1 MGGGPAPQG
10 GAGPPPGPGPPE
22 PGAAAEPPDP
32 DPVPRAPD
40 PRAAPPGR
48 PGPAGPGGPQRPG
61 ASSSAPGEE
70 AGTPSPDPHHPRA
83 AQKVLRGRTGEWVLR
98 HTVGQGSFAVVWR
111 AEHRQ
116 TGQTV
121 AVKEINTSRLG
132 KKLLEG
138 LAQEIAVLQKMRHPN
153 IVRLFEIVRD
163 PKKARIYLVL
173 EYCAGGDLSK
183 FVKRRGALGEA
194 AVQHFMRQL
203 AAGLQHIRTFNLMHR
218 DLKPQNLLLTDAG
231 DRPSLRIA
239 DFGFARDVK
248 PQGIAETLCG
258 SPLYMAPE
266 ILQYKQYDVK
276 ADLWSVGTILFELLA
291 GRPPFTGA
299 NHLQLLHNIE
309 RSEAALPP
317 DVAARLSEPCRDLV
331 RRLLRKNPLERL
343 SFEGFFS
350 HPFIGVEPPRAAPAP
365 RPIPVPG
372 AAGPHPGAAPGSAG
386 RAGSRFSSPSSEAAE
401 ADEALQHVKGALV
414 VMPPRSRQNSLQ
426 PGGPAADP
434 RFPDAGGGA
443 GGGVEEEEE
452 EEYVFINSPE
462 LEGAAG
468 PPRDQPEGFGAGP
481 GPPPPAGPLAAPPH
495 PGNFAPP
502 AAAAALGPRDAAS
515 VPVPSGFREMLG
527 GSSEGSGS
535 KDSEEAVA
543 HVTQVTEADRTAI
556 FVHSSVLVGKL
567 AAKQENYLNAL
578 ALYILSAKVI
588 QGALALLAAEVPAE
602 AAAGDATAAQL
613 QHLLVQTAEEAER
626 LAQKYHTADAS
637 EEALPDSIDLVYQY
651 AIQTARKGAVDEM
664 LGNHKAACSGYG
676 QAELLLQFIMLE
688 ATGSTFGYSLS
699 RADQIRI
706 TEYLMR
712 LKERHTV
719 CKAPLSQVLD
729 NLSL

>member
-1 MGGGPAPQG
+1 MAPPHPG
-10 GAGPPPGPGPPE
+10 GAGGDPPPAPGPPAPGPG
-22 PGAAAEPPDP
+22 AEPPDP
-32 DPVPRAPD
+32 APAPRAPD
-40 PRAAPPGR
+40 PAAPPGG
-48 PGPAGPGGPQRPG
+48 PGPAGGPQRPG
-61 ASSSAPGEE
+61 AASSSAPGGA
-70 AGTPSPDPHHPRA
+70 AGAPDPHHHPRA

-183 FVKRRGALGEA
+183 FIKRRGALGEA

-218 DLKPQNLLLTDAG
+218 DLKPQNLLLADAG

-372 AAGPHPGAAPGSAG
+372 AAGPHPGAAPRLGRAG
-386 RAGSRFSSPSSEAAE
+386 RARGS
-401 ADEALQHVKGALV
+401 
-414 VMPPRSRQNSLQ
+414 PRRP
-426 PGGPAADP
+426 PGGP
-434 RFPDAGGGA
+434 R
-443 GGGVEEEEE
+443 
-452 EEYVFINSPE
+452 
-462 LEGAAG
+462 
-468 PPRDQPEGFGAGP
+468 
-481 GPPPPAGPLAAPPH
+481 
-495 PGNFAPP
+495 
-502 AAAAALGPRDAAS
+502 
-515 VPVPSGFREMLG
+515 
-527 GSSEGSGS
+527 
-535 KDSEEAVA
+535 
-543 HVTQVTEADRTAI
+543 RT
-556 FVHSSVLVGKL
+556 
-567 AAKQENYLNAL
+567 
-578 ALYILSAKVI
+578 
-588 QGALALLAAEVPAE
+588 
-602 AAAGDATAAQL
+602 
-613 QHLLVQTAEEAER
+613 R
-626 LAQKYHTADAS
+626 
-637 EEALPDSIDLVYQY
+637 
-651 AIQTARKGAVDEM
+651 R
-664 LGNHKAACSGYG
+664 CS
-676 QAELLLQFIMLE
+676 
-688 ATGSTFGYSLS
+688 T
-699 RADQIRI
+699 
-706 TEYLMR
+706 
-712 LKERHTV
+712 
-719 CKAPLSQVLD
+719 
-729 NLSL
+729 